1 MEDLDDDLENHQ
13 TSSLGNQ
20 THHVRKIKLKSIL
33 NNYDEFQ
40 PIIQDA
46 VFRIHDMVVLGYQ
59 FLRCFILEK
68 YEDHIK
74 IDRQFMYNI
83 LKSVTN
89 KGLILYKENDEYK
102 PIFDYYNQTFRNY
115 INVNFNNKNLS
126 FLVQYASIEMN
137 TCFENNLMLHF
148 KDYLNKYLNLLF
160 LVPHK
165 EEIKQI
171 KDKNERN
178 EKFRNIKNDL
188 TNMKLDL
195 YTNSTFVKYEGIHK
209 EWLDNNRN
217 LLVPKLMNDNINY
230 HLKTKSYDFIKYSIY
245 INKEIENL
253 GFRPY
258 QIVPQRNNNVPKNI
272 TLDHAG
278 IVDLLGN
285 KIINMFNKE
294 ELNNCCI
301 IHELKNI
308 ENDKKNEEKEKKK
321 EVKEG
326 QHVNKNKKERKIIT
340 LNSVCKADIMLNP
353 VIYREL
359 LFNTLFIKKNKI
371 FSKNKKLFNY
381 TFKTD
386 GVSVSLDFVNYR
398 KNKYEESKKGEEI
411 KPKRTITKKNDID
424 NNKDIKPKRGRPKK
438 ITNNKVEQKKEIPKK
453 DEIIKKEKKSKKVN
467 NTNHEDL
474 FKVSNDDFIELEK
487 LNEDQI
493 NKIKNEYIILGCD
506 PGKKDLCTLI
516 DQNNNMFQYSACR
529 RRNDTFMKNREQIQ
543 NKEKSK
549 YKIQEIEKNIDNLSA
564 RTLDINKYIE
574 FIKKKN
580 EINLLTKDYYHL
592 DLHRNIKF
600 KVYCNTLKSEA
611 NLLNEINN
619 KYNKSKN
626 KKIAI
631 GYGNWSQSSQ
641 MKNFFSTPCVGF
653 RRLIHSKFLT
663 ITVDEFK
670 TSCKYHKDGSDLD
683 NYKYLKRD
691 KKTKEL
697 LKDKDGKHIEIS
709 CHKLLTY
716 ESTNPTGKINRIFID
731 RDRNGSKNILQCFI
745 NKLSNIPRPQFL
757 TRN

>member
-1 MEDLDDDLENHQ
+1 MEDLDDDLENHL
-13 TSSLGNQ
+13 TLSSENQ

-33 NNYDEFQ
+33 NNYEEFQ

-46 VFRIHDMVVLGYQ
+46 VFRVHDMVVLGYQ

-68 YEDHIK
+68 YEDHVK

-89 KGLILYKENDEYK
+89 NGLIKYKENDKYK
-102 PIFDYYNQTFRNY
+102 SIFDYYNQTFRNH
-115 INVNFNNKNLS
+115 ININFNNKNLS
-126 FLVQYASIEMN
+126 FIIQYASIEMN
-137 TCFENNLMLHF
+137 TCFENNIMLHF

-160 LVPHK
+160 LASHK
-165 EEIKQI
+165 DEISKI
-171 KDKNERN
+171 KNKNERT

-195 YTNSTFVKYEGIHK
+195 YTNSTYVKYEGTHK
-209 EWLDNNRN
+209 EWLENNRN
-217 LLVPKLMNDNINY
+217 LLVPYLKENNINY
-230 HLKTKSYDFIKYSIY
+230 HLKSNTYDFIKYSIY
-245 INKEIENL
+245 INKEIENM

-272 TLDHAG
+272 MLDHAG

-285 KIINMFNKE
+285 KIISMFNKE

-301 IHELKNI
+301 IHELKNL
-308 ENDKKNEEKEKKK
+308 ENKKN
-321 EVKEG
+321 
-326 QHVNKNKKERKIIT
+326 NKKYNELSINNIRK
-340 LNSVCKADIMLNP
+340 DHIMLNP

-359 LFNTLFIKKNKI
+359 LFNTLLIKKNKI

-386 GVSVSLDFVNYR
+386 GISVSLDFVNYR
-398 KNKYEESKKGEEI
+398 KNKYEEKVQKEVKKKNNELTNEN
-411 KPKRTITKKNDID
+411 KPKRRRTKKN
-424 NNKDIKPKRGRPKK
+424 
-438 ITNNKVEQKKEIPKK
+438 EIV
-453 DEIIKKEKKSKKVN
+453 KKEKPSKKIN
-467 NTNHEDL
+467 NNNQEDL
-474 FKVSNDDFIELEK
+474 FKVSNDDFIELVK

-516 DQNNNMFQYSACR
+516 DENNNIFQYSSCR
-529 RRNDTFMKNREQIQ
+529 RRNDTFMKSREIIQ

-564 RTLDINKYIE
+564 RTFNIDKYIE

-592 DLHRNIKF
+592 DLHRNLKF
-600 KVYCNTLKSEA
+600 KVYCNTLKSET

-619 KYNKSKN
+619 KYNKSKS

-641 MKNFFSTPCVGF
+641 MKNFFSTPSIGF

-663 ITVDEFK
+663 ITIDEFK

-697 LKDKDGKHIEIS
+697 LKDEKGSYIEIS

>member
-1 MEDLDDDLENHQ
+1 MEDLDDDLENHL
-13 TSSLGNQ
+13 TSNLGNQ

-33 NNYDEFQ
+33 NNYEEFQ

-89 KGLILYKENDEYK
+89 NGLITYKEDDIYK
-102 PIFDYYNQTFRNY
+102 PIFDYYNQTFRNH
-115 INVNFNNKNLS
+115 INIDFNNKNLS
-126 FLVQYASIEMN
+126 FIVQYASIEMN
-137 TCFENNLMLHF
+137 TCFENNIMLHF

-165 EEIKQI
+165 DEISKI
-171 KDKNERN
+171 KNKNERN

-195 YTNSTFVKYEGIHK
+195 YTNSTYVKYEGTHK
-209 EWLDNNRN
+209 EWLENNRN
-217 LLVPKLMNDNINY
+217 LLVPILKENNINY

-245 INKEIENL
+245 INKEIENM

-272 TLDHAG
+272 MLDHAG
-278 IVDLLGN
+278 LMDLLGN
-285 KIINMFNKE
+285 KVINMFNKD

-308 ENDKKNEEKEKKK
+308 ENDEKKK
-321 EVKEG
+321 KIGKEI
-326 QHVNKNKKERKIIT
+326 KKRKIIRID
-340 LNSVCKADIMLNP
+340 SVGKADIMLNP

-381 TFKTD
+381 TLKTD
-386 GVSVSLDFVNYR
+386 GISVSLDFVNYR
-398 KNKYEESKKGEEI
+398 TNKYEKSDKENVEVKREEKQKSK
-411 KPKRTITKKNDID
+411 TKKDLL
-424 NNKDIKPKRGRPKK
+424 
-438 ITNNKVEQKKEIPKK
+438 QKKKPN
-453 DEIIKKEKKSKKVN
+453 KKVN
-467 NTNHEDL
+467 NNNQEDL
-474 FKVSNDDFIELEK
+474 FKISNNEFIELEK

-516 DQNNNMFQYSACR
+516 DEHNNMFQYSSCR
-529 RRNDTFMKNREQIQ
+529 RRNDTFMKSREIIQ

-549 YKIQEIEKNIDNLSA
+549 YKIQEIEKHIDNLSA
-564 RTLDINKYIE
+564 RTFNIDKYIE

-592 DLHRNIKF
+592 DLHRNLKF

-641 MKNFFSTPCVGF
+641 MKNFFSTPCIGF
-653 RRLIHSKFLT
+653 RRLIHNKFLT

-670 TSCKYHKDGSDLD
+670 TSCKYHKNGSDLD

-697 LKDKDGKHIEIS
+697 LKDEKGNYIEIS

-745 NKLSNIPRPQFL
+745 NKLTNIPRPQFL

>member
-33 NNYDEFQ
+33 NNYEEFQ
-40 PIIQDA
+40 PIIQNA
-46 VFRIHDMVVLGYQ
+46 VFRVHDMVVLGYQ

-68 YEDHIK
+68 YEDHMK

-89 KGLILYKENDEYK
+89 NRLITYKEDDIYK
-102 PIFDYYNQTFRNY
+102 PIFDYYNQTFRNH
-115 INVNFNNKNLS
+115 INIDFNNKNLS
-126 FLVQYASIEMN
+126 FIVQYASIEMN
-137 TCFENNLMLHF
+137 TCFENNIMLHF

-165 EEIKQI
+165 DEISKI
-171 KDKNERN
+171 KNKNERN

-195 YTNSTFVKYEGIHK
+195 YTNSTFVKYEGTHK
-209 EWLDNNRN
+209 EWLENNRH
-217 LLVPKLMNDNINY
+217 LLVPILKENNINY
-230 HLKTKSYDFIKYSIY
+230 HLKTKLYDFIKYSIY
-245 INKEIENL
+245 INKEIENM

-272 TLDHAG
+272 MLDHAG
-278 IVDLLGN
+278 LMDLLGN
-285 KIINMFNKE
+285 KVINMFNKN

-308 ENDKKNEEKEKKK
+308 ENDEKKK
-321 EVKEG
+321 KTGKEI
-326 QHVNKNKKERKIIT
+326 KKRKIISID
-340 LNSVCKADIMLNP
+340 SVCKADIMLNP

-386 GVSVSLDFVNYR
+386 GISVSLDFVNYR
-398 KNKYEESKKGEEI
+398 TNKYEKSDKENVEVKREE
-411 KPKRTITKKNDID
+411 
-424 NNKDIKPKRGRPKK
+424 
-438 ITNNKVEQKKEIPKK
+438 
-453 DEIIKKEKKSKKVN
+453 
-467 NTNHEDL
+467 
-474 FKVSNDDFIELEK
+474 
-487 LNEDQI
+487 
-493 NKIKNEYIILGCD
+493 
-506 PGKKDLCTLI
+506 
-516 DQNNNMFQYSACR
+516 
-529 RRNDTFMKNREQIQ
+529 
-543 NKEKSK
+543 KEKSK
-549 YKIQEIEKNIDNLSA
+549 S
-564 RTLDINKYIE
+564 
-574 FIKKKN
+574 
-580 EINLLTKDYYHL
+580 
-592 DLHRNIKF
+592 
-600 KVYCNTLKSEA
+600 
-611 NLLNEINN
+611 
-619 KYNKSKN
+619 

-641 MKNFFSTPCVGF
+641 MKNFFSTPCIGF
-653 RRLIHSKFLT
+653 RHLIHSKFLT
-663 ITVDEFK
+663 ITIDEFK

-683 NYKYLKRD
+683 NYKYLKKN

-697 LKDKDGKHIEIS
+697 LKDEKGNHIEIS

-731 RDRNGSKNILQCFI
+731 RDINGSKNILQCFI
-745 NKLSNIPRPQFL
+745 NKLSNIPRPTFL

>member
-1 MEDLDDDLENHQ
+1 MEDLDDDLQNH
-13 TSSLGNQ
+13 TSLSLGNQ

-46 VFRIHDMVVLGYQ
+46 VFRVHDMVVLGYQ

-68 YEDHIK
+68 YEDYMK

-89 KGLILYKENDEYK
+89 NGLITYKENDIYK

-115 INVNFNNKNLS
+115 INIDFNNKNLS
-126 FLVQYASIEMN
+126 FIVQYASIEMN
-137 TCFENNLMLHF
+137 TCFENNIMLHF

-160 LVPHK
+160 LAPHK
-165 EEIKQI
+165 DEISKI
-171 KDKNERN
+171 KNKNERN

-195 YTNSTFVKYEGIHK
+195 YTNSTYVKYEGIHK
-209 EWLDNNRN
+209 EWLENNRH
-217 LLVPKLMNDNINY
+217 LLVPILKENNINY

-245 INKEIENL
+245 INKEIENM

-272 TLDHAG
+272 MLDHAG
-278 IVDLLGN
+278 LMDLLGN
-285 KIINMFNKE
+285 KVINMFDKS

-308 ENDKKNEEKEKKK
+308 ENDEKKNKTGKEIKK
-321 EVKEG
+321 
-326 QHVNKNKKERKIIT
+326 RKIIT
-340 LNSVCKADIMLNP
+340 IDSVGKADIMLNP

-386 GVSVSLDFVNYR
+386 GISVSLDFVNYR
-398 KNKYEESKKGEEI
+398 VNKYEKSDKESIEVKREEKKKNKSKK
-411 KPKRTITKKNDID
+411 DLL
-424 NNKDIKPKRGRPKK
+424 
-438 ITNNKVEQKKEIPKK
+438 
-453 DEIIKKEKKSKKVN
+453 EKKKPSKKVN
-467 NTNHEDL
+467 NSNQEDL
-474 FKVSNDDFIELEK
+474 FKISNNDFIDLEN
-487 LNEDQI
+487 LNENQI
-493 NKIKNEYIILGCD
+493 KKIKEDYIIIGCD

-516 DQNNNMFQYSACR
+516 DKNNNMFQYSSCK
-529 RRNDTFMKNREQIQ
+529 RRNDTFMKSREIIQ

-549 YKIQEIEKNIDNLSA
+549 YKIQEIEKEIDNLSA
-564 RTLDINKYIE
+564 RTFDINKYID

-580 EINLLTKDYYHL
+580 EINLLTKEYYQMN
-592 DLHRNIKF
+592 LHRNLKF
-600 KVYCNTLKSEA
+600 KVYCNTLKSES
-611 NLLNEINN
+611 NLLNEINK
-619 KYNKSKN
+619 KYNKSKS

-631 GYGNWSQSSQ
+631 GYGNWSQTSQ
-641 MKNFFSTPCVGF
+641 MKNFFSTPCIGF

-663 ITVDEFK
+663 ITIDEFK

-697 LKDKDGKHIEIS
+697 IKDEKGNHIEIS

-716 ESTNPTGKINRIFID
+716 ESTNPTGKTNRIFID

-745 NKLSNIPRPQFL
+745 NKLSNIPRPIFL

>member
-1 MEDLDDDLENHQ
+1 MEDLDDDLQNH
-13 TSSLGNQ
+13 TSLSLGNQ

-46 VFRIHDMVVLGYQ
+46 VFRVHDMVVLGYQ

-68 YEDHIK
+68 YEDHMK

-89 KGLILYKENDEYK
+89 NGLITYKENDIYK

-115 INVNFNNKNLS
+115 INIDFNNKNLS
-126 FLVQYASIEMN
+126 FIVQYASIEMN
-137 TCFENNLMLHF
+137 TCFENNIMLHF

-160 LVPHK
+160 LAPHK
-165 EEIKQI
+165 DEISKI
-171 KDKNERN
+171 KNKNERN

-195 YTNSTFVKYEGIHK
+195 YTNSTYVKYEGTHK
-209 EWLDNNRN
+209 EWLENNRH
-217 LLVPKLMNDNINY
+217 LLVPILKENNINY

-245 INKEIENL
+245 INKEIENME
-253 GFRPY
+253 FRPY

-272 TLDHAG
+272 MLDHAG
-278 IVDLLGN
+278 LMDLLGN
-285 KIINMFNKE
+285 KVITMFNKN

-308 ENDKKNEEKEKKK
+308 ENDEKKK
-321 EVKEG
+321 KTGKEI
-326 QHVNKNKKERKIIT
+326 KKRKIIT
-340 LNSVCKADIMLNP
+340 IDSVGKADIMLNP

-386 GVSVSLDFVNYR
+386 GISVSLDFVNYR
-398 KNKYEESKKGEEI
+398 VNKYETKEVKINDIVEKVENKER
-411 KPKRTITKKNDID
+411 PKRS
-424 NNKDIKPKRGRPKK
+424 RPKK
-438 ITNNKVEQKKEIPKK
+438 AEKETKN
-453 DEIIKKEKKSKKVN
+453 EIIKKKKPSKKIN
-467 NTNHEDL
+467 NINQEDI
-474 FKVSNDDFIELEK
+474 FKISNDDFIELEN
-487 LNEDQI
+487 LNENQI
-493 NKIKNEYIILGCD
+493 KKIKEDYIILGCD

-516 DQNNNMFQYSACR
+516 DENNNMFQYSSCK
-529 RRNDTFMKNREQIQ
+529 RRNDTFMKSREIIQ
-543 NKEKSK
+543 NKEKLN

-564 RTLDINKYIE
+564 RTFNINKYID

-580 EINLLTKDYYHL
+580 EINLLTKDYYQM
-592 DLHRNIKF
+592 DLHRNLKF
-600 KVYCNTLKSEA
+600 KVYCNTLKSES
-611 NLLNEINN
+611 NLLNEINK
-619 KYNKSKN
+619 KYNKSKS

-631 GYGNWSQSSQ
+631 GYGNWSQTSQ
-641 MKNFFSTPCVGF
+641 MKNFFSTPCIGF
-653 RRLIHSKFLT
+653 RRLIHNKFLT
-663 ITVDEFK
+663 ITIDEFK

-697 LKDKDGKHIEIS
+697 IKDEKGNHIEIS

-745 NKLSNIPRPQFL
+745 NKLSNIPRPTFL